1 MSDSSAETEGPK
13 RRRGGRARG
22 AVAITLAV
30 LCCIG
35 ILASVVGVWA
45 RQTIFSTDHWVEQVG
60 PLASNEEVLVAL
72 GDYLTYQ
79 IVAGADLEN
88 RLKEALPSNLDLIA
102 APVAASAKG
111 YIHNLVDEV
120 LHTEQFRTAWVEL
133 NRVAHEAVVRLIEGT
148 GTVVQ
153 TDQPG
158 TVTINLLP
166 VINKVLQMVS
176 ERASGMLGRS
186 ITFPEVTSGE
196 LPAKTRERLSNLLG
210 RELPADFGQIVVY
223 ESGRLG
229 AAQEALLLFKKV
241 VALLVIVTL
250 LLGGGAVAMSRRRPL
265 MLIGLALGAVFSL
278 ALGRAA
284 VGAAQRQLLELIV
297 KPQNRQAA
305 AAVISQMISSLTDL
319 TTWLIGIALV
329 LLVVGVVV
337 SDLGPA
343 RRARD
348 KVRSGAAG
356 TSPVDFVG
364 HHRDLF
370 AIGGIVAG
378 VLAVL
383 VASEPTWGT
392 LILVIVVA
400 GLFEAF
406 VMWAATTVDEP
417 VDADPDLDLQP
428 TGAAS

>member
-1 MSDSSAETEGPK
+1 M
-13 RRRGGRARG
+13 
-22 AVAITLAV
+22 AITLAV

-45 RQTIFSTDHWVEQVG
+45 RQTIVSTDHWVAQVG

-72 GDYLTYQ
+72 GDYLTNQ
-79 IVAGADLEN
+79 IVNGADLES
-88 RLKEALPSNLDLIA
+88 RLKNALPPTLDLIA
-102 APVAASAKG
+102 APVATSAKG
-111 YIHNLVDEV
+111 YIRNLVDEQ
-120 LHTEQFRTAWVEL
+120 LRTERFRTTWVEL

-158 TVTINLLP
+158 TVSINLLP

-176 ERASGMLGRS
+176 ERASGMIGRDIS
-186 ITFPEVTSGE
+186 FPEVTSGE

-210 RELPADFGQIVVY
+210 RELPTDFGQIVVY
-223 ESGRLG
+223 QGGRLG
-229 AAQEALLLFKKV
+229 AAQEALLLFKKA
-241 VALLVIVTL
+241 VAALVIVTL
-250 LLGGGAVAMSRRRPL
+250 LLGAGAVAMSRRRPL

-284 VGAAQRQLLELIV
+284 VGAAQRQLLELIKV
-297 KPQNRQAA
+297 PENRRAA
-305 AAVISQMISSLTDL
+305 AAVITQVISSLTDL
-319 TTWLIGIALV
+319 TTWLIGIAVV
-329 LLVVGVVV
+329 LLVVGLVV

-356 TSPVDFVG
+356 IGPVDFVG

-383 VASEPTWGT
+383 VASEPTWVT
-392 LILVIVVA
+392 LALVIVGA
-400 GLFEAF
+400 GLFELF
-406 VMWAATTVDEP
+406 VAWAATTVGEP
-417 VDADPDLDLQP
+417 VDPEGDLQP
-428 TGAAS
+428 TAAAT